1 MKWITNMKY
10 TLEIVDS
17 GEVMHF
23 KQGDIPMVLVQEHEL
38 SDEQVKYIKEQLA
51 LGRKVPLYST
61 TKAKAKYGDCKIGNI
76 RKLYITVK

>member
-1 MKWITNMKY
+1 MKY

-23 KQGDIPMVLVQEHEL
+23 KQGDLPMVLIQTHDLE
-38 SDEQVKYIKEQLA
+38 DTQVKFIKEQLA
-51 LGRKVPLYST
+51 LGNKVPLYST

-76 RKLYITVK
+76 RNIKPCE

>member
-1 MKWITNMKY
+1 MKY

-23 KQGDIPMVLVQEHEL
+23 KQCDLPMVLVQEHDL
-38 SDEQVKYIKEQLA
+38 SDEQVRFINEQLA

-61 TKAKAKYGDCKIGNI
+61 TKAKAKYGDCIIGNI
-76 RKLYITVK
+76 RSIKQND